1 MESPKE
7 VDSSLDIAATDIA
20 ATEIKAQPVYVGD
33 DLHLDLWV
41 RPKMGHP
48 KSILIRSV
56 NEKGEMRSSLIQVDH
71 DVRVIPNYTT
81 GVALA
86 EEESFN
92 QNDKKNRSKKNAF
105 RKISE
110 ITSGAIVLALL
121 VAFLTGALQG
131 RVVLTGSMKPEINPG
146 DLLITKSA
154 KFAQP
159 KVGDVV
165 IYAARDLQGQAVSTW
180 AHRIISGNAEEG
192 FVTKGDAN
200 PAPDVGKPKLADIE
214 SVVLFKIPSIGQYMN
229 PLVIIL
235 LGSGLMLL
243 IFVFSLW
250 RRSEVA

>member
-1 MESPKE
+1 M
-7 VDSSLDIAATDIA
+7 
-20 ATEIKAQPVYVGD
+20 
-33 DLHLDLWV
+33 
-41 RPKMGHP
+41 
-48 KSILIRSV
+48 
-56 NEKGEMRSSLIQVDH
+56 
-71 DVRVIPNYTT
+71 
-81 GVALA
+81 
-86 EEESFN
+86 
-92 QNDKKNRSKKNAF
+92 
-105 RKISE
+105 
-110 ITSGAIVLALL
+110 LALL

-214 SVVLFKIPSIGQYMN
+214 SVLLFKIPSIGQYLD

-235 LGSGLMLL
+235 TGSGLMLL

-250 RRSEVA
+250 RRTEVA